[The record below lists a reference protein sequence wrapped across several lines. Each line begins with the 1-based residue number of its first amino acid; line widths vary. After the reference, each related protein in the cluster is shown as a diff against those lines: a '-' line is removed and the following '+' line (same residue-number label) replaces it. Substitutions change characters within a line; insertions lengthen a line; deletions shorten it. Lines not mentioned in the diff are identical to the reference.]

1 MRRLRPVVLVVTLS
15 LACAAASEAQTT
27 DVVPAGEPPVHG
39 LFRTGGKATLIG
51 SLATYG
57 GHDETLIERTAPGG
71 SDRRTSDG
79 NYGGASAALGWSRP
93 IGRGAMTASG
103 NTDLRYYT
111 RTGTVSDLT
120 ATTISAAFGVS
131 VPTGQRSSLLFSQ
144 SGDVSSFYQ
153 FDPFS
158 GFTLRNPEELLL
170 PTADYRVDR
179 SRTYISN
186 TTASFES
193 QVGRF
198 SRLTLEHGTRYVRFP
213 GELLSYRSHS
223 QGFHFVRQIRPSL
236 SFTTGYG
243 FDFGTVGTSD
253 AGRYHRIDLGVSYQ
267 SRLPFSRNTLFS
279 MSSGGAVVALH
290 EEDRDAVTQVPLLTV
305 SATLRHQI
313 SRRWTAAVEYRR
325 APRLVELDRDPTYG
339 DTAFVSLSGAPTRR
353 ISLRFSGGFAYDRLR
368 AGRGGLASQ
377 TLFGSG
383 RFSVRAVRTL
393 YAYSEYALYG
403 FEAGSAQSI
412 VDPHRQIKR
421 NAVRAGLN
429 WRMPLFRPIAEP

>member
-1 MRRLRPVVLVVTLS
+1 MRPVVLVVTLS
-15 LACAAASEAQTT
+15 LACAGASEAQETP
-27 DVVPAGEPPVHG
+27 DVVPSGEPPAHG
-39 LFRTGGKATLIG
+39 LFRNGGKATLIG

-57 GHDETLIERTAPGG
+57 GHDETLLERTAPGG

-93 IGRGAMTASG
+93 VGRGAMTASG

-120 ATTISAAFGVS
+120 ASTISAAFGLA
-131 VPTGQRSSLLFSQ
+131 VPTGRRTSVRFSQ

-179 SRTYISN
+179 SRTYSSN

-198 SRLTLEHGTRYVRFP
+198 SRLTLDHGTRYVRFP

-223 QGFHFVRQIRPSL
+223 QGFRFLRQIRPSL
-236 SFTTGYG
+236 SFTAGYG
-243 FDFGTVGTSD
+243 FEFGRVGTFEG
-253 AGRYHRIDLGVSYQ
+253 GRYHRIDLGMSYE
-267 SRLPFSRNTLFS
+267 SRLPFSRNTVFS

-290 EEDRDAVTQVPLLTV
+290 EEDRDAVTQVPLVTV

-313 SRRWTAAVEYRR
+313 SRRWATAVEYRR

-339 DTAFVSLSGAPTRR
+339 DTAYVSLSGAPTRR
-353 ISLRFSGGFAYDRLR
+353 ISLGLSGGFAYDRLR

-383 RFSVRAVRTL
+383 RFSVRAVRSL

-403 FEAGSAQSI
+403 FETGSAQSI
-412 VDPHRQIKR
+412 VDPHRKIRR

-429 WRMPLFRPIAEP
+429 WRVPLFRPIAEP